1 MKIAFVG
8 KGGSGKTT
16 LAALFSRYAAE
27 QGRHVLAIDADIN
40 QHLAAA
46 IGMTP
51 EGAASLPPMGL
62 EIDRIKEHLRGD
74 NPHIASTSTMIKTT
88 PPGRG
93 SHLLTLGTSNPVF
106 DHFIRRKGDIELMA
120 VGAFDEGDIG
130 TRCYHSKTGSVELL
144 LNHLIDDQQSCVVVD
159 MTAGA
164 DAFASGLFTRF
175 DLTVLVVEPTLRS
188 LDVYD
193 QYRDYARDHD
203 VTIRVMANKLDDADD
218 HDFIRDR
225 VGEDL
230 IGGLSRSPFIKAM
243 EKGRTLPLGDLEP
256 ANKEALKG
264 LLASIDQQRKDWDLY
279 HRYAVLLHRLNAA
292 RWGND
297 AIGSDLT
304 HQIDP
309 EFSMSEA
316 AEAILR
322 RQTHDPSFSHSRPFF
337 GCLEGTFSP

>member
-1 MKIAFVG
+1 MKVAFVG

-51 EGAASLPPMGL
+51 EEAASLPPIGL

-74 NPHIASTSTMIKTT
+74 NPRIRSAAAMIKTT

-93 SHLLTLGTSNPVF
+93 SRLLTLGASSPIF
-106 DHFIRRKGDIELMA
+106 DHFVRRKGTIELMA
-120 VGAFDEGDIG
+120 VGPFDEGDIG

-144 LNHLIDDQQSCVVVD
+144 LNHLIDDERACVVVD

-188 LDVYD
+188 LSVYD
-193 QYRDYARDHD
+193 QYRNYARDHD
-203 VTIRVMANKLDDADD
+203 VNIRVMANKLDEAGDR
-218 HDFIRDR
+218 DFVRDR

-230 IGGLSRSPFIKAM
+230 IGGLMRSHFIKMM
-243 EKGRTLPLGDLEP
+243 EKGRVLPLCDLEH
-256 ANKEALKG
+256 ANRAALEAL
-264 LLASIDQQRKDWDLY
+264 LFAVSRQTKDWDRY
-279 HRYAVLLHRLNAA
+279 YRDAVEFHRRNAA
-292 RWGND
+292 SWANE

-304 HQIDP
+304 RSD
-309 EFSMSEA
+309 
-316 AEAILR
+316 
-322 RQTHDPSFSHSRPFF
+322 
-337 GCLEGTFSP
+337 

>member
-1 MKIAFVG
+1 MKVAFVG

-40 QHLAAA
+40 QHLATA

-51 EGAASLPPMGL
+51 EEAASVPPMGL

-74 NPHIASTSTMIKTT
+74 NPRIASASAMIKTT

-93 SHLLTLGTSNPVF
+93 SRLLTLDTSNPVF
-106 DHFIRRKGDIELMA
+106 DHFIRRKGDIELMV
-120 VGAFDEGDIG
+120 VGPFDEGDIG

-144 LNHLIDDQQSCVVVD
+144 LNHLIDDERSCIIVD

-188 LDVYD
+188 LGVYD
-193 QYRDYARDHD
+193 QYRSYARDHD

-218 HDFIRDR
+218 RDFVRDR
-225 VGEDL
+225 VGDDL
-230 IGGLSRSPFIKAM
+230 IDGLSRSSFIKAM
-243 EKGRTLPLGDLEP
+243 EKGRALPLCDLES
-256 ANKEALKG
+256 ANGEALKT
-264 LLASIDQQRKDWDLY
+264 LLAAVGRQRKNWDRY
-279 HRYAVLLHRLNAA
+279 HRDAVLFHQRNAA
-292 RWGND
+292 SWAND
-297 AIGSDLT
+297 AVGSDLT
-304 HQIDP
+304 HQVDP

-316 AEAILR
+316 AEAILNG
-322 RQTHDPSFSHSRPFF
+322 QTL
-337 GCLEGTFSP
+337 GKAA

>member
-1 MKIAFVG
+1 MKVAFVG

-16 LAALFSRYAAE
+16 LAALFSRYAAK

-46 IGMTP
+46 IGMAP
-51 EGAASLPPMGL
+51 EEASALPPMGL

-74 NPHIASTSTMIKTT
+74 NPRIDKASSMIKTT

-93 SHLLTLGTSNPVF
+93 SRLLTPGRSNPIF
-106 DHFIRRKGDIELMA
+106 DHFVRRKDNVELMA
-120 VGAFDEGDIG
+120 VGPFDESDIG

-144 LNHLIDDQQSCVVVD
+144 LNHLIDDQRSSVVVD

-175 DLTVLVVEPTLRS
+175 DMTVLVVEPTLRS
-188 LDVYD
+188 LGVYD
-193 QYRDYARDHD
+193 QYRNYARDHD

-218 HDFIRDR
+218 RDFVRNH

-243 EKGRTLPLGDLEP
+243 EKGRILPLHDLEP
-256 ANKEALKG
+256 ANQEALEG
-264 LLASIDQQRKDWDLY
+264 LLLTVGKQKKDWD
-279 HRYAVLLHRLNAA
+279 RYYRDAVLFHRRNAA
-292 RWGND
+292 SWANEAIGND
-297 AIGSDLT
+297 LT
-304 HQIDP
+304 EQIDP
-309 EFSMSEA
+309 EFSMHEAVEAILGKQALSEA
-316 AEAILR
+316 A
-322 RQTHDPSFSHSRPFF
+322 
-337 GCLEGTFSP
+337 